1 MWGPP
6 ACTIVCC
13 FYYVITRCVTT
24 HTLKTATHAA
34 QEHTTG
40 IWRNQAPSGLPLEH
54 STLAA
59 GGVLG
64 LDDTLP
70 GMGPIQDMVFYG
82 GHSRYPNCTI
92 HTLRVLNL
100 KGHPASLRMDW
111 ETFKTV
117 VDRVPSKQLLEV
129 EASRI
134 VCGWS
139 VCCTARVFLRTQS
152 TDLDVFDQ
160 VLTILLC
167 EGFGCDRP
175 GL

>member
-1 MWGPP
+1 MQHNTMP
-6 ACTIVCC
+6 
-13 FYYVITRCVTT
+13 T
-24 HTLKTATHAA
+24 HNTMLNTVLYASHTHA
-34 QEHTTG
+34 G
-40 IWRNQAPSGLPLEH
+40 MLRNQAPSDLPLTH

-64 LDDTLP
+64 LDETLP

-82 GHSRYPNCTI
+82 GHSRYPNCSI

-117 VDRVPSKQLLEV
+117 VEKVPSKQLLEV
-129 EASRI
+129 EVSRI
-134 VCGWS
+134 VCGWA
-139 VCCTARVFLRTQS
+139 VCCTARVFMRSQS

-160 VLTILLC
+160 VGLTLTLSQCGAAWYLC
-167 EGFGCDRP
+167 P
-175 GL
+175 PPV

>member
-1 MWGPP
+1 M
-6 ACTIVCC
+6 
-13 FYYVITRCVTT
+13 
-24 HTLKTATHAA
+24 L
-34 QEHTTG
+34 
-40 IWRNQAPSGLPLEH
+40 RNQAPSGRPLTH

-70 GMGPIQDMVFYG
+70 GIGPIQDMVFYG
-82 GHSRYPNCTI
+82 GHARYPNCTI
-92 HTLRVLNL
+92 HTLRILNL

-111 ETFKTV
+111 GMFKKV
-117 VDRVPSKQLLEV
+117 VERVPSKQLLEV

-139 VCCTARVFLRTQS
+139 VCCTARVYMRTQS

-160 VLTILLC
+160 VCRSDL
-167 EGFGCDRP
+167 
-175 GL
+175 